1 MPFFT
6 IIIPLYNKEN
16 FVLQTLQSVLNQ
28 SFADYEI
35 IVVNDGSTDNGV
47 AVVEQINDDRIKIIH
62 QENKGVSTARNK
74 GIEAAKAEYICFLD
88 ADDSWKEDFLNETH
102 RLINTY
108 SNEKVFCAAIEILTK
123 SSVINAQYTVG
134 NKVEENV
141 YIENYFTASMKY
153 SLICTSCS
161 AFHKSVFLEVG
172 NFDEEIRSGQD
183 TDLWIRVGNK
193 FNIVFL
199 NKIMCTYVYDKKS
212 LSRNKLYKTIK
223 LKYDNYKTI
232 ESKNKEAKKFLDYNR
247 YSEILNNKLFGN
259 RANVKL
265 LRSQISINNL
275 TFKQKILI
283 NLPRFVLKPL
293 YSLQPFLIK
302 IGLRKTIFK

>member
-1 MPFFT
+1 MPFFS
-6 IIIPLYNKEN
+6 IIIPLYNKEKFISN
-16 FVLQTLQSVLNQ
+16 TLQSVFNQ
-28 SFADYEI
+28 MFKDYEVI
-35 IVVNDGSTDNGV
+35 IVNDGSTDNSV
-47 AVVEQINDDRIKIIH
+47 SIVEKIKDERIKIIH
-62 QENKGVSTARNK
+62 QENQGVSAARNK
-74 GIEAAKAEYICFLD
+74 GIEWAKGEYICFLD
-88 ADDSWKEDFLNETH
+88 SDDSWKKDFLNEIY
-102 RLINTY
+102 RLIKTY
-108 SNEKVFCAAIEILTK
+108 SNQKVFCAAIEILTK
-123 SSVINAQYTVG
+123 SSVINAQYIIG

-153 SLICTSCS
+153 SLISTSCS

-247 YSEILNNKLFGN
+247 YSEVLNNKLYCN

-265 LRSQISINNL
+265 LKSQISINNL

>member
-1 MPFFT
+1 MPYFS
-6 IIIPLYNKEN
+6 IIIPLYNKEKYIEN
-16 FVLQTLQSVLNQ
+16 TLKSVLNQ
-28 SFADYEI
+28 SFSDFEV
-35 IVVNDGSTDNGV
+35 IVINDGSTDQSV
-47 AVVEQINDDRIKIIH
+47 AMVEKIKDPRIHIVH
-62 QENKGVSTARNK
+62 QENQGVSVARNK
-74 GIEAAKAEYICFLD
+74 GIEAAKAEFICFLD

-183 TDLWIRVGNK
+183 
-193 FNIVFL
+193 
-199 NKIMCTYVYDKKS
+199 
-212 LSRNKLYKTIK
+212 
-223 LKYDNYKTI
+223 
-232 ESKNKEAKKFLDYNR
+232 
-247 YSEILNNKLFGN
+247 
-259 RANVKL
+259 
-265 LRSQISINNL
+265 
-275 TFKQKILI
+275 
-283 NLPRFVLKPL
+283 
-293 YSLQPFLIK
+293 
-302 IGLRKTIFK
+302 